1 MKKNQPQY
9 FSDHFNVDK
18 AKLKELGVF
27 DPILNFDT
35 KVFVDPLLLKK
46 SSNEIIRNSAKTFDD
61 FFITLLSLVKISR
74 QDSDKPWKEAQ
85 RRVKFPEYKYTCIG
99 YGSDSING
107 SGSGAWLNDKIL
119 QSAKDIVDFAKDDP
133 KIFLILPLLEEGI
146 GADIISDMTQNIIDQ
161 HVCEFTIDIMQKLG
175 LEANC
180 KHKARNGVIYDL
192 LVNPF
197 ITTKNNKNC
206 PIKLLPNDILLD
218 LPLADSFDEWL
229 SEMADHNSNLRD
241 SINKHLGA
249 GFFEE
254 TKKKRKESLLDLLKN
269 DKAFFMEVLEALKN
283 HDFSHYDIEKDWKGL
298 HRWLK
303 DGEKFIKFKSSNKVG
318 FLNDDLEEIFLA
330 VGEIIDHFKYSIEK
344 EELWR
349 MFWTPQYSELAHVKE
364 FYSQMLFYAVA
375 NSWVSSKDN
384 NLNMI
389 RSLNKETKLIDFK
402 FYVSGKYA
410 VNVQVKHSEN
420 YNGLKKGYDKKVKQ
434 KISRS
439 KERDF
444 YLVMNF
450 DEDKS
455 KQLKEIQKSPEEG
468 FKIIEIDVADQENK
482 QKDIF
487 DFEPIEWELDNMF
500 VEYKKSTNNPY
511 SEGAKKRHEKTDII
525 KNNIIKQMFENKALI
540 KGKTTQQRADKIT
553 EVISEAFSKKDDD
566 DQPYSQEEI
575 NSRVV
580 NFAKKYQI
588 DLTILEES
596 AYYFQDDK
604 SEKIYKWC
612 LEFNKQATS

>member
-175 LEANC
+175 LEPNC
-180 KHKARNGVIYDL
+180 KHKSGNGVIYDL
-192 LVNPF
+192 LENPF
-197 ITTKNNKNC
+197 ITTKSNKKC
-206 PIKLLPNDILLD
+206 PIKLLPNDVLLD
-218 LPLADSFDEWL
+218 LPLAETLDEWL
-229 SEMADHNSNLRD
+229 AEMADHNSNLRD

-269 DKAFFMEVLEALKN
+269 DKAFFIEVLEALKN
-283 HDFSHYDIEKDWKGL
+283 HDFSHYDIEEDWQGL

-303 DGEKFIKFKSSNKVG
+303 DREKFIKFKPPNKVG

-330 VGEIIDHFKYSIEK
+330 VSEIIDHFKYSIEK

-349 MFWTPQYSELAHVKE
+349 IFWTPKYSELVHVKE

-375 NSWVSSKDN
+375 NSWIMSKDN

-389 RSLNKETKLIDFK
+389 RSINKETKLIDFR

-410 VNVQVKHSEN
+410 INVQIKHSDN
-420 YNGLKKGYDKKVKQ
+420 YNGLKKGYEKIIEQ

-439 KERDF
+439 REKDF

-450 DEDKS
+450 NEDPS
-455 KQLKEIQKSPEEG
+455 KQLATIKKSAEEG
-468 FKIIEIDVADQENK
+468 FKIIEIDVVNKENK
-482 QKDIF
+482 QTDIF
-487 DFEPIEWELDNMF
+487 DIEPIEFELDSKF
-500 VEYKKSTNNPY
+500 VEYEKSANNPY
-511 SEGAKKRHEKTDII
+511 SKGGKKRHEETDII
-525 KNNIIKQMFENKALI
+525 KNHIIKPMFEDKALI
-540 KGKTTQQRADKIT
+540 KGKSIQQRANKILKLITDAFDDEKDKN
-553 EVISEAFSKKDDD
+553 ENKLG
-566 DQPYSQEEI
+566 
-575 NSRVV
+575 
-580 NFAKKYQI
+580 NFAKKYGLDYQ
-588 DLTILEES
+588 TIRDARSYLME
-596 AYYFQDDK
+596 DDK
-604 SEKIYKWC
+604 SKTIYNWC
-612 LEFNKQATS
+612 REINKK